1 MMQVTNLLRRL
12 EIPALLLGLVSLG
25 TPVLSQQQK
34 PENPQVPDRN
44 AQTQQQQ
51 PSSPSAAPQ
60 SQTASPSEGQTAS
73 PSPAA
78 SGNQMTPQS
87 QQTFTGK
94 IVKADGN
101 FVLQDQTS
109 NATYQLDNQDQAKSY
124 EGKSVKVTG
133 TLDNSSKTIH
143 VSAIEPFS
151 S

>member
-12 EIPALLLGLVSLG
+12 EIPALVLGLVSLG

-34 PENPQVPDRN
+34 PENPQVPDPN
-44 AQTQQQQ
+44 AQTQQQQQ
-51 PSSPSAAPQ
+51 PSSPSAPQ
-60 SQTASPSEGQTAS
+60 SQTASPSAGQTAS

-78 SGNQMTPQS
+78 SDNQMTPQS
-87 QQTFTGK
+87 QTFTGK

>member
-1 MMQVTNLLRRL
+1 MMQVTNLFRRL
-12 EIPALLLGLVSLG
+12 EIPALVLGLVSLG
-25 TPVLSQQQK
+25 TSVLAQQQK
-34 PENPQVPDRN
+34 PDNPQVPDPN
-44 AQTQQQQ
+44 AQTQQQ
-51 PSSPSAAPQ
+51 PSAPSGSQ
-60 SQTASPSEGQTAS
+60 SQSATPSGSQTAS
-73 PSPAA
+73 PSPAGA
-78 SGNQMTPQS
+78 DSQMTPQS

-124 EGKSVKVTG
+124 EGKNVKVTG
-133 TLDNSSKTIH
+133 TLDSSSKTIH